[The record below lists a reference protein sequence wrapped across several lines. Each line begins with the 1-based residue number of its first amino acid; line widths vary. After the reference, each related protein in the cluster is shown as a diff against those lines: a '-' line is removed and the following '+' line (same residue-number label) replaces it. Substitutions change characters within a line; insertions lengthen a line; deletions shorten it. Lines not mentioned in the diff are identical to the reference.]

1 MVNVQP
7 VPQSSPSIQ
16 IPTSIDYTSR
26 DYMGMMN
33 SLIVFASQVFPDWN
47 FNSEGDFG
55 VVLLELFSYI
65 GDINSYYTDRIAQEA
80 YLPTATQRQSL
91 LNIAQLLGYVP
102 SNGTPATGT
111 VVFQTDNPGGA
122 VVIPQGTRVQSN
134 FNTALDQPILYYT
147 TAQVTC
153 EANGAQV
160 TANVSQGTQ
169 FFQVAVGTSS
179 GLPGQQFQLPQLGI
193 LDNSTTIFIQSTA
206 PGGSTQWS
214 QVSSFIDSDEGATV
228 FTLFVDANG
237 ATNITFGDGVNG
249 LVPGLGL
256 TIFANF
262 TTIVGAAGNQA
273 VGAVNIMVDAITG
286 VSIAHDS
293 TGLALSSAMGAGS
306 DVESND
312 SIRANAPIQFSTQ
325 DRAVSLQDYGNL
337 ALSIPGV
344 VVASAVANHST
355 SVSLYILGPNITVPS
370 AQLQSSI
377 LSFFENK
384 TLAGVSLSL
393 PTPNL
398 ITVDVG
404 SNINNITLQVDPAF
418 SQQATVNAVVQALN
432 NLLTPPNTSF
442 GMLLQVSAIYQTIMA
457 VAGVTYVIVPVFTRE
472 DITQLGV
479 TAIQFRASEI
489 PIAGNYFITAQG
501 GL

>member
-7 VPQSSPSIQ
+7 VPQTSPAIQ

-26 DYMGMMN
+26 DYTGMMN
-33 SLIVFASQVFPDWN
+33 SLILFASQVFPDWN

-55 VVLLELFSYI
+55 VVLLELFAYV

-111 VVFQTDNPGGA
+111 VTFQTDNPGSA
-122 VVIPQGTRVQSN
+122 VVIPEGTRVQSN
-134 FNTALDQPILYYT
+134 FNTALDQPIIYYT
-147 TAQVTC
+147 LAQVTC
-153 EANGAQV
+153 PANGGQV

-169 FFQVAVGTSS
+169 FFGVAIGTSS
-179 GLPGQQFQLPQLGI
+179 GLPGQEFQLPQLGI

-214 QVSSFIDSDEGATV
+214 QVSSFIDSGDSDTV

-237 ATNITFGDGVNG
+237 ATNIIFGDGTNG

-256 TIFANF
+256 TIFASF
-262 TTIVGAAGNQA
+262 TTIVGAAGNQPA
-273 VGAVNIMVDAITG
+273 GSINIMVDTITG
-286 VSIAHDS
+286 VSIAFNS
-293 TGLALSSAMGAGS
+293 VNVPITSELGGGS
-306 DVESND
+306 DAESND
-312 SIRANAPIQFSTQ
+312 SIRANAPIQFATQ
-325 DRAVSLQDYGNL
+325 DRAVSLQDYSNL

-344 VVASAVANHST
+344 VVAAAVANHST
-355 SVSLYILGPNITVPS
+355 SVSLYVLGPNITVPT
-370 AQLQSSI
+370 AQLQAQI
-377 LSFFENK
+377 LEFFVGK

-398 ITVDVG
+398 IAVDVG
-404 SNINNITLQVDPAF
+404 SNATPFILQVLPTF

-442 GMLLQVSAIYQTIMA
+442 GMLLQVSSIYQTIMA
-457 VAGVTYVIVPVFTRE
+457 VAGVQYVVVPVFTRE
-472 DITQLGV
+472 DIIQTGV

-489 PIAGNYFITAQG
+489 PIAGNYVITAQG